1 MNPSEVADRI
11 EAFVRT
17 RFSIGQSDRGFKRSA
32 DLLDGGYVD
41 SVGFVELLEFL
52 REEFGVEVPETDLL
66 SDEFS
71 SIDGMARI
79 VARLVGREELRGKQ
93 DAS

>member
-1 MNPSEVADRI
+1 VDSPEVAERI
-11 EAFVRT
+11 EVFVRNQ
-17 RFSIGQSDRGFKRSA
+17 FSVGPSDPGFGRDA

-52 REEFGVEVPETDLL
+52 GEEFGVEVPDDDLL

-79 VARLVGREELRGKQ
+79 ISRLAGAK
-93 DAS
+93 S